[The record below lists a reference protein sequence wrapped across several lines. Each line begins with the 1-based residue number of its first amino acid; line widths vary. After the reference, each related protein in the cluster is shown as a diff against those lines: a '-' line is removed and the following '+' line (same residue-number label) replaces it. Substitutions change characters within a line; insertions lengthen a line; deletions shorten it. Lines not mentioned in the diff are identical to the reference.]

1 MKIEYDDEA
10 DAIYIQIQE
19 KEVTTSREIED
30 GVIIDFDEEKKVIGF
45 EVLNASKKINF
56 KDIST
61 INIGMIPV
69 AS

>member
-1 MKIEYDDEA
+1 MISKA

-19 KEVTTSREIED
+19 KEVSTSTEIED
-30 GVIIDFDEEKKVIGF
+30 GVIIGFDDEKKVIGF
-45 EVLNASKKINF
+45 EVLNASKKFNF

-61 INIGMIPV
+61 INVGMIPA

>member
-1 MKIEYDDEA
+1 MKIEYDNEA

-19 KEVTTSREIED
+19 KEVHSSKEIED
-30 GVIIDFDEEKKVIGF
+30 GVVIDFDNEKKVIGF
-45 EVLNASKKINF
+45 EVLNASKKFNI

-69 AS
+69 SS

>member
-1 MKIEYDDEA
+1 MKIEYDNEA

-19 KEVTTSREIED
+19 KEISNSTEIED
-30 GVIIDFDEEKKVIGF
+30 GLIIDFDDEKKVIGF
-45 EVLNASKKINF
+45 EVLNASKKFNF
-56 KDIST
+56 KDIAT